1 MKRNTAYF
9 IIIVSS
15 LLLFSCSNEEEIY
28 PSVKESITIE
38 MPVSIEITSGK
49 ASQAKTRA
57 ADDTGSTMVP
67 GTCDVN
73 EVLLLVFSGE
83 SSITD
88 RTKLTYDSQ
97 KILTCKQEGGKWVA
111 RGSIT
116 GVTNKKY
123 SVFALAYNKE
133 KEGDNFFISPSPLVN
148 TTTYGETK
156 VALSATTILG
166 TLNKYQT
173 PEFFAGNVMPQ
184 GVSSEIFPVT
194 ENGEIALTGTL
205 YRAVGKCTFTLTGIP
220 ANIKKIT
227 WLTEKIAD
235 SNLIYRSNEI
245 LGNEYPMGI
254 PSVEEQRKYISQVA
268 EAEHTTN
275 ETWDTT
281 LETFLI
287 PLRSSLF
294 YIEATDETGASTR
307 YLVRC
312 PDQWKRTIWIA
323 FLSYGVQDYRFTI
336 APNYLISVSGSY
348 EQLQTA
354 GSIRIDLSPM
364 EEYDGGLL
372 PLQ

>member
-1 MKRNTAYF
+1 M
-9 IIIVSS
+9 
-15 LLLFSCSNEEEIY
+15 
-28 PSVKESITIE
+28 
-38 MPVSIEITSGK
+38 
-49 ASQAKTRA
+49 
-57 ADDTGSTMVP
+57 
-67 GTCDVN
+67 
-73 EVLLLVFSGE
+73 
-83 SSITD
+83 
-88 RTKLTYDSQ
+88 
-97 KILTCKQEGGKWVA
+97 TCKQEGGKWVA

-133 KEGDNFFISPSPLVN
+133 KEGNNFSISPSPLVN

-166 TLNKYQT
+166 TLNKYET

-184 GVSSEIFPVT
+184 GVTSEIFPVT

-220 ANIKKIT
+220 AKIKKIT

-245 LGNEYPMGI
+245 LDNRYPMGI

>member
-67 GTCDVN
+67 GTCIVN

-83 SSITD
+83 NSITD

-97 KILTCKQEGGKWVA
+97 KTLTCKQEGGKWVA

-133 KEGDNFFISPSPLVN
+133 KEGNNFSISPSPLVN

-166 TLNKYQT
+166 TLNKYET

-184 GVSSEIFPVT
+184 GVTSEIFPVT

-220 ANIKKIT
+220 AKIKKIT

-245 LGNEYPMGI
+245 LDNRYPMGI